1 MNSQIN
7 TRNATDSVR
16 SRFDHHKYTAYDV
29 PALPDRTWPDQ
40 IITAAPIWCSVDL
53 RDGNQ
58 ALVDPMTVA
67 QKMMMFE
74 LLVDL
79 GFKEIEIGFPSA
91 SQTEFDFCRKLIDE
105 NRIPEDVTIQV
116 LVQAR
121 EPLIARTYEALKGV
135 KQAIVHVYNST
146 SRVQRE
152 QVFQQDMAAIRN
164 LARQGARWVKNYA
177 AQYPDTHW
185 RFQYSPESF
194 TGTELEYAISVCNAV
209 LDVWQPTVA
218 AKAIIN
224 LPATVEMSTP
234 NVFADQVERVHR
246 ALAYR
251 DAVVLSVHTHN
262 DRGTGI
268 AASELAVMA
277 GADRVEGTLL
287 GNGERT
293 GNMDIFT
300 MAMNL
305 YSRGVDPELHLA
317 DVARIEQVY
326 TACTQ
331 LPVHP
336 RHPYIGE
343 LVYTAFSGSHQDA
356 IKKCLALRDEA
367 MPWDVAYLP
376 IDPADLGRSYEAVIR
391 VNSQSGK
398 GGVAY
403 LLEQQTGY
411 RLPRA
416 LQVAFSQVVQSE
428 SERSAREIRSEWIE
442 AAFRAAYCRT
452 EPLRIERYR
461 LNATRDGKDQLAVD
475 VVFHGQAQ
483 TWAGQGQGPLAAW
496 INAVNS
502 HCGVALE
509 IDDYAEHSLGH
520 DKDAEAVA
528 FVALKHGD
536 DTHWGCATGGDIVR
550 TALDAIAAGYNAV
563 QAQQYPEQH
572 LFAQA

>member
-1 MNSQIN
+1 MNNPSIPASDR
-7 TRNATDSVR
+7 TPSA
-16 SRFDHHKYTAYDV
+16 FDHRKYVAYDT
-29 PALPDRTWPDQ
+29 PTLPDRTWPDRV
-40 IITAAPIWCSVDL
+40 ITQAPIWCSVDL

-58 ALVDPMTVA
+58 ALVDPMTVP
-67 QKMMMFE
+67 QKLMMFE

-91 SQTEFDFCRKLIDE
+91 SQTEFDFCRQLIQE
-105 NRIPEDVTIQV
+105 NRIPADVTIQV

-121 EPLIARTYEALKGV
+121 EPLIARTFEALKGA

-152 QVFQQDMAAIRN
+152 QVFRQDMNAIRQ

-177 AQYPDTHW
+177 QQYPDTHW

-209 LDVWQPTVA
+209 LDVWQPSA
-218 AKAIIN
+218 EAKAIIN

-305 YSRGVDPELHLA
+305 YSRGVDPELNLA
-317 DVARIEQVY
+317 DVERIDQVY
-326 TACTQ
+326 TTCTN

-356 IKKCLALRDEA
+356 IKKCLAVRQPED
-367 MPWDVAYLP
+367 PWEVAYLP

-403 LLEQQTGY
+403 LLEQNTGY

-416 LQVAFSQVVQSE
+416 LQVAFAQVVQQE
-428 SERSAREIRSEWIE
+428 SERSAKEIHAAWITQ
-442 AAFRAAYCRT
+442 AFHDAYSQQA
-452 EPLRIERYR
+452 PLSVESYR
-461 LNATRDGKDQLAVD
+461 LNAARGGKDQLSVE
-475 VVFHGQAQ
+475 VIYHGQAQ
-483 TWAGQGQGPLAAW
+483 TWVGQGQGPLAAW
-496 INAVNS
+496 VNAVNN
-502 HCGVALE
+502 HCGLSLE
-509 IDDYAEHSLGH
+509 VDDYAEHSLGH
-520 DKDAEAVA
+520 DKDADAVA
-528 FVALKHGD
+528 FVALKGN
-536 DTHWGCATGGDIVR
+536 DTVFWGCATGSDIVR
-550 TALDAIAAGYNAV
+550 TALDAVVAGANAAIK
-563 QAQQYPEQH
+563 QAGDKQDKRS
-572 LFAQA
+572 A